1 MTAHR
6 PSCALAGLTY
16 FETAGMTCNCPSGGR
31 SRVPEVFPGNG
42 VQTRSGSVPVFPTHV
57 PGNGEHSVSPHSG
70 LFYDVAGM
78 LDGGLPDPPS
88 PVVGTRTDG
97 RSLFYAGQVNL
108 VFGDPESGKTFLCL
122 AASAEALNHG
132 RKVLVVDLDHNGP
145 AATIDRLLML
155 GAQEA
160 ALADTS
166 RFLYVEPEDAPH
178 LMAVVAAGIA
188 WRPAVALIDS
198 VGELLPVFG
207 FSSNSPDDFTIVNSR
222 VLKPLAMAGAAVLGI
237 DHLAKG
243 TESRTSGPTG
253 TAAKKRAVGGASVR
267 VTIKDAFTPG
277 RGGAAAITIHK
288 DRHGGLRQYCPPPDG
303 GEAYAGTFVLKAESE
318 GTTSWRITAPE
329 LGDRAPAGVAEA
341 DIETLAALEPPPASV
356 RDVKTR
362 LNWRTDRA
370 SAVLREWRSRV
381 PHTGVGERGTVH
393 EGTEESTFQGMDS
406 SVPSVVP
413 SGCPT
418 CLALTEQGITSGC
431 YEHAA

>member
-1 MTAHR
+1 MSVHR
-6 PSCALAGLTY
+6 PGCDMAGLT
-16 FETAGMTCNCPSGGR
+16 FWEQTGMTCTCT
-31 SRVPEVFPGNG
+31 RVPAVFPGNG
-42 VQTRSGSVPVFPTHV
+42 VQTKNGSVPVFPTYV
-57 PGNGEHSVSPHSG
+57 PGNGEHPHSG
-70 LFYDVAGM
+70 LFYDVAAM

-88 PVVGTRTDG
+88 PVVGTRSDG
-97 RSLFYAGQVNL
+97 HSLFYAGQVNL

-155 GAQEA
+155 GAQES

-166 RFLYVEPEDAPH
+166 RFLYAEPEDAPH
-178 LMAVVAAGIA
+178 LMGIVAAGIA

-207 FSSNSPDDFTIVNSR
+207 FSSNSPDDFTLVNSR

-303 GEAYAGTFVLKAESE
+303 GEAYAGTFLLKTEDD
-318 GTTSWRITAPE
+318 GTTSWCITAPE
-329 LGDRAPAGVAEA
+329 HGDRAPSGVAEA
-341 DIETLAALEPPPASV
+341 DIAALDNLEPPPTSV

-370 SAVLREWRSRV
+370 SAVLKEWRTRV
-381 PHTGVGERGTVH
+381 PHIGGGERGTPDCPDCSRLQ
-393 EGTEESTFQGMDS
+393 ERYD
-406 SVPSVVP
+406 PSWLCDAHREA
-413 SGCPT
+413 S
-418 CLALTEQGITSGC
+418 
-431 YEHAA
+431 